1 MIYSIQKCIHTIE
14 AHGGKKSADLLEKLI
29 SRVGREF
36 DMDQSEKYREDREF
50 DGVKSKKSLVD
61 RIFDIIREQL
71 VDWKGDINAIP
82 ASGFGPCADL
92 CVTLAELGVTRNITE
107 NLRPIH
113 KLSMG
118 KAMLLQAK
126 QWFHCQNEE
135 TIIFTRN
142 WDDDIFDA
150 DFRDLLDAY
159 KGAYPRANKKVF
171 VIEISRAGFILR
183 YY

>member
-1 MIYSIQKCIHTIE
+1 MIYSIQQCIE
-14 AHGGKKSADLLEKLI
+14 AIEVRGGRRSADLLKKLT

-36 DMDQSEKYREDREF
+36 DLDQSERPRKDREF
-50 DGVKSKKSLVD
+50 DEVKSKKSLVD
-61 RIFDIIREQL
+61 RVFDILREQL
-71 VDWKGDINAIP
+71 VDLKDDINAIP
-82 ASGFGPCADL
+82 ASDFGPCADL
-92 CVTLAELGVTRNITE
+92 CVTLAEIGVTRNITE

-118 KAMLLQAK
+118 KAMLLQAA

-142 WDDDIFDA
+142 WDDDVFDA

-159 KGAYPRANKKVF
+159 KGAYPRAYKKVF

>member
-1 MIYSIQKCIHTIE
+1 MINTIQNCIETIE
-14 AHGGKKSADLLEKLI
+14 VRGGRRSADLLKKLT

-36 DMDQSEKYREDREF
+36 DREF
-50 DGVKSKKSLVD
+50 DEVKSKKSLVD
-61 RIFDIIREQL
+61 RIFDIIREEL
-71 VDWKGDINAIP
+71 VDWKDDINAIP
-82 ASGFGPCADL
+82 ASDFGPCADL
-92 CVTLAELGVTRNITE
+92 CVTLAEIGVTRNITE

-118 KAMLLQAK
+118 KAMLLQAA

-142 WDDDIFDA
+142 WDDDVFDD
-150 DFRDLLDAY
+150 DFRGLLDAY
-159 KGAYPRANKKVF
+159 KGAYPRAYKKVF